1 MQALIFDIDGTLL
14 HSSAEDDRLYRLAVE
29 QVLGHVRFRDS
40 LHDYDHVSD
49 TGILTQIFNDNDVPL
64 DPSLVDA
71 VKNAF
76 FAGIEEYLDAHGPF
90 PEIPGAADYL
100 RRIAES
106 SRHDFAIATGG
117 WTADWQRTAG
127 IVRRCGRTNRHHAAC
142 TKFARRRV
150 FLDHLLRRWP
160 LGSIREPGTRLEIH
174 RRWPGNCGNRLI
186 SRRIAGVVWVFTWT
200 RYFVRRSTGGS
211 LFCCWLC

>member
-71 VKNAF
+71 VKSAF
-76 FAGIEEYLDAHGPF
+76 FAGIEEHLDAHGPF

-106 SRHDFAIATGG
+106 SHHDFAIATGG
-117 WTADWQRTAG
+117 WRASARMKLQAAGLPIGSAPLASSDDAVERTDIMQHALSSLGAGYSSITYYGDGPWDQSASQALGWRFIGVGRAIAG
-127 IVRRCGRTNRHHAAC
+127 IDSYHGE
-142 TKFARRRV
+142 
-150 FLDHLLRRWP
+150 
-160 LGSIREPGTRLEIH
+160 SLE
-174 RRWPGNCGNRLI
+174 
-186 SRRIAGVVWVFTWT
+186 
-200 RYFVRRSTGGS
+200 
-211 LFCCWLC
+211 